1 MKTYGSGFKK
11 DNKGLSLIELLI
23 AMALLAIL
31 IVPIFN
37 SFIASARINLKS
49 RQLMAATDLAQTV
62 FEGFSD
68 KSYGTVKDDINS
80 RMGSVSL
87 SSNHIYA
94 TVSNNYY
101 NMPEHYVALDGS
113 LLASLGSPSVN
124 SVQYGSDTYVTREL
138 ISGNNAAGMTTV
150 SINSLICDAARADL
164 SVSTNSCLWGWVDG
178 MGDKNMAAMV
188 YTGVDQD
195 GFLFDVVV
203 TFLPMADTV
212 DDKYFPYCV
221 TITVYDAKE
230 DPAID
235 RMSSERYQ
243 FCMKGGIS
251 NK

>member
-11 DNKGLSLIELLI
+11 DNKGLSLIELLV

-49 RQLMAATDLAQTV
+49 RQLMAATDLAQTI

-68 KSYGTVKDDINS
+68 KSYGTVKDDIDGV
-80 RMGSVSL
+80 MGHGTL
-87 SSNHIYA
+87 SGNHAYA

-113 LLASLGSPSVN
+113 LLTSLGSPSVN
-124 SVQYGSDTYVTREL
+124 CVTYGSDIYVAREL

-150 SINSLICDAARADL
+150 SINSLICDDAREDL
-164 SVSTNSCLWGWVDG
+164 SVSTNSCLRGWLD
-178 MGDKNMAAMV
+178 DSKNMAALV

-203 TFLPMADTV
+203 TFLPMAETET
-212 DDKYFPYCV
+212 KEHFPYCV
-221 TITVYDAKE
+221 TVTVYDAKE
-230 DPAID
+230 NPDIE

-243 FCMKGGIS
+243 FSMKGGIS
-251 NK
+251 N

>member
-1 MKTYGSGFKK
+1 MKTYGSDFKK

-37 SFIASARINLKS
+37 SFIASARINLKA
-49 RQLMAATDLAQTV
+49 RQLMAATDVAQTV

-68 KSYGTVKDDINS
+68 KSFETVKDDINS

-87 SSNHIYA
+87 STNHIYA
-94 TVSNNYY
+94 TISGNYY

-113 LLASLGSPSVN
+113 LLTSLSAPDVN
-124 SVQYGSDTYVTREL
+124 GVTYGSDTYVARDL

-150 SINSLICDAARADL
+150 SINSLICDAARSDL
-164 SVSTNSCLWGWVDG
+164 SVSTNTCLRGWLDNG
-178 MGDKNMAAMV
+178 MDSNMAAMV

-203 TFLPMADTV
+203 TFLPMADEV

-221 TITVYDAKE
+221 TVTVYDAKE

>member
-1 MKTYGSGFKK
+1 MKTYGSDLKK
-11 DNKGLSLIELLI
+11 DNKGLTLIELLV

-68 KSYGTVKDDINS
+68 KSYATIKDDINS

-94 TVSNNYY
+94 TVSGNYY

-113 LLASLGSPSVN
+113 LLTSLSAPDVN
-124 SVQYGSDTYVTREL
+124 SIVYGSDTYVTRNL
-138 ISGNNAAGMTTV
+138 ISGNNADGMTTV
-150 SINSLICDAARADL
+150 SINSLICNDARADL
-164 SVSTNSCLWGWVDG
+164 SVSTNNCLRGWLDSSA
-178 MGDKNMAAMV
+178 DSNMAALV

-203 TFLPMADTV
+203 TFLPMAETA

-221 TITVYDAKE
+221 TVTVYDAKE
-230 DPAID
+230 NPDID

-243 FCMKGGIS
+243 FSMVGGIA
-251 NK
+251 N

>member
-1 MKTYGSGFKK
+1 MKTYGSGFKE
-11 DNKGLSLIELLI
+11 DNKGLSLIELLV

-37 SFIASARINLKS
+37 SFIASARINHKS

-68 KSYGTVKDDINS
+68 KTFGTVKEDIRS
-80 RMGSVSL
+80 RMGSVTL

-113 LLASLGSPSVN
+113 LLTSLGSPSVN
-124 SVQYGSDTYVTREL
+124 CIVYGSDTYVARNL

-150 SINSLICDAARADL
+150 SINSLICDAARSDL
-164 SVSTNSCLWGWVDG
+164 SVSTNACLRGWIDG
-178 MGDKNMAAMV
+178 ADGNGNMAAMV

-195 GFLFDVVV
+195 GFLFDVVI
-203 TFLPMADTV
+203 TFLPMAELA

-230 DPAID
+230 NPEIE

-243 FCMKGGIS
+243 FSMKGGIS
-251 NK
+251 N

>member
-1 MKTYGSGFKK
+1 MKTYGSGFKE
-11 DNKGLSLIELLI
+11 DNKGLSLIELLV

-37 SFIASARINLKS
+37 SFIASARINHKS
-49 RQLMAATDLAQTV
+49 RQLMAATDVAQTV

-68 KSYGTVKDDINS
+68 KSFRTVKDDIYS

-113 LLASLGSPSVN
+113 LLTSLGSPSVN
-124 SVQYGSDTYVTREL
+124 SIVYDGNSYVARNL
-138 ISGNNAAGMTTV
+138 ISGNNADGMTTV
-150 SINSLICDAARADL
+150 SINSLICDAARWDL
-164 SVSTNSCLWGWVDG
+164 SVSTNNCLRGWLDNG
-178 MGDKNMAAMV
+178 EDSNMAAMV

-203 TFLPMADTV
+203 TFLPMANLV
-212 DDKYFPYCV
+212 DDQYFPYCV
-221 TITVYDAKE
+221 TVTVYDAKE
-230 DPAID
+230 NPDIE

-243 FCMKGGIS
+243 FSMKGGIS

>member
-1 MKTYGSGFKK
+1 MKTYGSDLKK
-11 DNKGLSLIELLI
+11 NNKGLSLIELLI

-37 SFIASARINLKS
+37 SFIASARINLKA

-68 KSYGTVKDDINS
+68 KSYGTIKDDIDG

-94 TVSNNYY
+94 TVSDNYY

-113 LLASLGSPSVN
+113 LLTSLSSPSVN
-124 SVQYGSDTYVTREL
+124 YVQCGSDTYVTRDL

-164 SVSTNSCLWGWVDG
+164 SVSTNNCLRGWFD
-178 MGDKNMAAMV
+178 DSSADSSMAALV

-203 TFLPMADTV
+203 TFLPMAENA

-221 TITVYDAKE
+221 TVTVYDAKE
-230 DPAID
+230 NPDID

-243 FCMKGGIS
+243 FSMKGGIA
-251 NK
+251 N

>member
-1 MKTYGSGFKK
+1 MKTYGSGFKE
-11 DNKGLSLIELLI
+11 DNKGLSLIELLV

-37 SFIASARINLKS
+37 SFIASARINHKS

-68 KSYGTVKDDINS
+68 KSFGTVKDDINS

-101 NMPEHYVALDGS
+101 NMPEHYVALNGT

-124 SVQYGSDTYVTREL
+124 CVQYGSDTYVAREL

-164 SVSTNSCLWGWVDG
+164 SVSTNSCLRGWLDNG
-178 MGDKNMAAMV
+178 ADSNMAAMV

-203 TFLPMADTV
+203 TFLPMAEDV
-212 DDKYFPYCV
+212 GDRYFPYCV
-221 TITVYDAKE
+221 TVTVYDAKE
-230 DPAID
+230 NPEIE

-243 FCMKGGIS
+243 FSMKGGIS
-251 NK
+251 N